1 MLSNEVKINEVDK
14 YVYVKNIY
22 KDHVIVCL
30 YVDDILILNIND
42 YMIKITKKILIN
54 KFNIKNLG
62 VADVIIE
69 IKFFL
74 ISNRLLLSQYHY
86 VEKILENFSKNNN
99 NTIKTLIDISV
110 YLSKNSGKRINQLKY
125 SWIIGSLMYVM
136 NHTRLDV
143 AYSISK
149 LSRFTSNPNI
159 DQWMTIKRVFMYLR

>member
-14 YVYVKNIY
+14 CVYVKNIY
-22 KDHVIVCL
+22 KDHVIVYL

-69 IKFFL
+69 IKNFL

-110 YLSKNSGKRINQLKY
+110 YLSKNRGKKINQLKY
-125 SWIIGSLMYVM
+125 SSIIGSLMYVM

-159 DQWMTIKRVFMYLR
+159 DQ